1 LMMFHF
7 LYDSLDSFPLKKI
20 QNQLDDINEDG
31 PMLLKAI
38 LKSTFTATNAT
49 TFAIKEKLFSLDLKR
64 YKNNVQALNQD
75 VREMLVDL
83 IAAGHQADK
92 AEVVINLFR
101 AYNTSPDDDFNIATA
116 FWRNQWDND
125 EFNEPEI
132 LMEKAEAKYTSLRD
146 FGTWGK
152 KSAKD
157 EQIVALTS
165 QVQSLK
171 EGTTSKDRKG
181 SSYNKKSA
189 NSDEQEHQWKKD
201 RSLASGNELTRNDKT
216 YKWCKG
222 PGHGG
227 IGMWVLHDPGSC
239 KNFGQNKAKFNNNQ
253 KSGDD
258 NTAQG
263 STKKALA
270 GMIKSNNQDLSQD
283 EIDSKLEAILAVLHS

>member
-1 LMMFHF
+1 MMFHF
-7 LYDSLDSFPLKKI
+7 LYDSLENFPLKKI

-49 TFAIKEKLFSLDLKR
+49 TFSIKEKLFSLDLKR
-64 YKNNVQALNQD
+64 YKHNIQALNQD
-75 VREMLVDL
+75 VREMMVDL

-101 AYNTSPDDDFNIATA
+101 AYNTSANEDFKSATA

-125 EFNEPEI
+125 EFNEPDI

-165 QVQSLK
+165 QVKSLK
-171 EGTTSKDRKG
+171 DGSSSKDKKG
-181 SSYNKKSA
+181 SNNNKKSA
-189 NSDEQEHQWKKD
+189 NSDQQKHQWKKD

-216 YKWCKG
+216 YKWCTG

-239 KNFGQNKAKFNNNQ
+239 TDFGQDKAKSHNN
-253 KSGDD
+253 KKTGDD

-263 STKKALA
+263 GTNKKALA
-270 GMIKSNNQDLSQD
+270 GMIKSSNRDLSQD
-283 EIDSKLEAILAVLHS
+283 EIDSKVEAILAVLHS